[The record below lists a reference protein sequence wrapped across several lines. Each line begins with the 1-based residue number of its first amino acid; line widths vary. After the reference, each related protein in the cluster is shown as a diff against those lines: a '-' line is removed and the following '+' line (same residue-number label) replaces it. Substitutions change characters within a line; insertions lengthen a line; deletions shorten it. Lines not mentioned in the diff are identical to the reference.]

1 MEGGGRAFVSKTPD
15 DHTEE
20 YDQLVHWCFKHHI
33 VSPTFH
39 NGPIPFGPFS
49 FNIYTSNTPSA
60 NLSRILDNGIGMVDS
75 NFAFLTYPPFPT
87 HFHLI
92 YRS

>member
-1 MEGGGRAFVSKTPD
+1 MVLKTSMD
-15 DHTEE
+15 K
-20 YDQLVHWCFKHHI
+20 LIIFLCMI
-33 VSPTFH
+33 VWSCRHKFTSPTLD
-39 NGPIPFGPFS
+39 NGPIVFGPFL

-60 NLSRILDNGIGMVDS
+60 TLSIILDNGIHMVDS

-87 HFHLI
+87 HLHLI